1 MTDRA
6 ASMPASNLAQAQ
18 ARIGAALRSFD
29 ARAASHAPTL
39 AAAVALLDGA
49 AERNARRLAIYR
61 ANAIVNATNALRAH
75 YPVIERVVG
84 AEFFAGLARA
94 YCARQPSLCGDL
106 GAYGDALAEFVASDA
121 RTQTL
126 PYLPDLARL
135 EWAVHLA
142 EIAADAAPERVP
154 REPAVL
160 WAPGTQVLAS
170 AHPIADLWLAH
181 QDDAGFEPG
190 AIAWR
195 AQGALVYRDGWTVRV
210 AALDAQEAQALIDAL
225 AKEPS

>member
-1 MTDRA
+1 MIDRTA
-6 ASMPASNLAQAQ
+6 PTLAQTQ
-18 ARIGAALRSFD
+18 AHIGAALRSFD
-29 ARAASHAPTL
+29 ARAASHALAL

-49 AERNARRLAIYR
+49 AERNGRRLAIYR

-75 YPVIERVVG
+75 YPVVERVVG

-94 YCARQPSLCGDL
+94 YCARQPSQCGDL
-106 GAYGDALAEFVASDA
+106 GAYGAGLAEFVANDA

-142 EIAADAAPERVP
+142 EIAADAAPASVR
-154 REPAVL
+154 REPALL

-170 AHPIADLWLAH
+170 AYPIADLWLAH
-181 QDDAGFEPG
+181 QEDVALTPDAVV
-190 AIAWR
+190 WR
-195 AQGALVYRDGWTVRV
+195 AQGALVYRDGFAVCV
-210 AALDAQEAQALIDAL
+210 AALDAHEAQALIDAMR
-225 AKEPS
+225 KEPT